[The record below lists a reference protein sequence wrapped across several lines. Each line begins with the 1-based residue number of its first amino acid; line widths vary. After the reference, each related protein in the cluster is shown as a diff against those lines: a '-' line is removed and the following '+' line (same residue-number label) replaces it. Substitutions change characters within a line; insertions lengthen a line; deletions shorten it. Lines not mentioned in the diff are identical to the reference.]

1 MSPIYENE
9 LIFGNGLL
17 STTKSTK
24 QLHNIVNQLYFNKT
38 LKNEKKIRKTKNP
51 KQSKTSDSLVNPFPL
66 PLLPDAETTH
76 KAIKKE
82 LSLGFM

>member
-1 MSPIYENE
+1 MKK
-9 LIFGNGLL
+9 
-17 STTKSTK
+17 KSEK
-24 QLHNIVNQLYFNKT
+24 PKT
-38 LKNEKKIRKTKNP
+38 PN
-51 KQSKTSDSLVNPFPL
+51 QSKTSDSLVNPFPL